1 MNSRHELIRARR
13 HTHLL
18 PFRPS
23 VQKQLAGAAARA
35 AKTRHCRGY
44 HKHCCQPAQTL
55 KLELNILLSPDC
67 GHQKALS
74 IVRHRITDSA
84 IRWCTTVASR
94 TTKFEREHLS
104 EAKTR
109 MRLNVNTQSASSSE
123 PQTKRVIHL
132 INCYWRHPNSVAASQ

>member
-1 MNSRHELIRARR
+1 MNSRHELRRARR
-13 HTHLL
+13 HTHLS

-74 IVRHRITDSA
+74 IVRHRSTDSA
-84 IRWCTTVASR
+84 IRPCTTVTSR
-94 TTKFEREHLS
+94 TTKFEKEHS
-104 EAKTR
+104 NEVKAH
-109 MRLNVNTQSASSSE
+109 MRLNVNIRSAGSSE
-123 PQTKRVIHL
+123 PRVKCVAHL
-132 INCYWRHPNSVAASQ
+132 FCFHPRQPKSVADSQ